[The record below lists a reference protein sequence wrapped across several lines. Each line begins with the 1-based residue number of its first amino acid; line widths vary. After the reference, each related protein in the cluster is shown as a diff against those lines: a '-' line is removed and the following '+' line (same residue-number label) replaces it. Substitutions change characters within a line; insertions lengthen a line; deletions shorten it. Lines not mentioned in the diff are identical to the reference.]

1 MIKNSPATAAQDRS
15 TSSSR
20 LPESDSRDRRKMK
33 YGIAFKTAG
42 SAGQIG
48 DLLEKH
54 CSGQWR
60 IILCD
65 LETVNGVK
73 ELKVMFELEKD
84 KNTFKQV
91 VTSGTQSSAD

>member
-1 MIKNSPATAAQDRS
+1 MTKNSPATPTKDRS
-15 TSSSR
+15 ASASR
-20 LPESDSRDRRKMK
+20 TAQSDSSDRRQMK

-54 CSGQWR
+54 CSGQWH

-65 LETVNGVK
+65 LETENGVK

-91 VTSGTQSSAD
+91 VTGPQKSAA